1 MLLSAAPIYG
11 RKAQPS
17 PIHFFAEPVGILL
30 DRVADQTIPPASPY
44 VSNNLLP
51 NAFIKNDE
59 ILVFCI
65 IKIHQARP
73 VSTPTYL

>member
-1 MLLSAAPIYG
+1 
-11 RKAQPS
+11 
-17 PIHFFAEPVGILL
+17 
-30 DRVADQTIPPASPY
+30 
-44 VSNNLLP
+44 LLP

-59 ILVFCI
+59 ILVFFI